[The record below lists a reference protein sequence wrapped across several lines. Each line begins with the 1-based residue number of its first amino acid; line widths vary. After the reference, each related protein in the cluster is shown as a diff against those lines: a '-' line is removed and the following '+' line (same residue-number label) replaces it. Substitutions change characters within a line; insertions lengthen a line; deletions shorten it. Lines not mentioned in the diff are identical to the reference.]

1 MAKPEQKLYQ
11 ILKKNTPLISW
22 DRIENWAIP
31 GLPDLLGYAKNGFF
45 FTVELKVAKG
55 NIIKFSPHQISW
67 HKRHPTNSLILVS
80 CSDERGKFLLF
91 PGQRIMELVEKGI
104 EAEPICKGQEEVMNE
119 INDQPG
125 ILVS

>member
-11 ILKKNTPLISW
+11 ILKKCTPLILW
-22 DRIENWAIP
+22 DRIENWAIQ
-31 GLPDLLGYAKNGFF
+31 GLPDLLGYAQNGFF

-55 NIIKFSPHQISW
+55 SKIKFSPHQISW

-91 PGQRIMELVEKGI
+91 SGRRIMELVKKGI

-119 INDQPG
+119 INEQPN
-125 ILVS
+125 ILVP

>member
-31 GLPDLLGYAKNGFF
+31 GLPDLLGYAQNGFF

-55 NIIKFSPHQISW
+55 GKIKFSPHQISW

-91 PGQRIMELVEKGI
+91 SGRRIMELVKKGI

-119 INDQPG
+119 INEQPN
-125 ILVS
+125 ILVP

>member
-1 MAKPEQKLYQ
+1 MAKPEQQLYQ
-11 ILKKNTPLISW
+11 ILKKCTPSILW

-31 GLPDLLGYAKNGFF
+31 GLTDLLGYAQNGFF

-55 NIIKFSPHQISW
+55 GKIKFSPHQISW

-125 ILVS
+125 ILVP

>member
-11 ILKKNTPLISW
+11 ILKKNTPSILW

-31 GLPDLLGYAKNGFF
+31 GLPDLLGYAQNGFF

-55 NIIKFSPHQISW
+55 SKIKFSPHQISW
-67 HKRHPTNSLILVS
+67 HKRHPTNSLILLS

-91 PGQRIMELVEKGI
+91 SGRRIMELVEKGI

-119 INDQPG
+119 INEQPN
-125 ILVS
+125 ILVP

>member
-11 ILKKNTPLISW
+11 ILKKNTPSILW

-31 GLPDLLGYAKNGFF
+31 GLPDLLGYAQNGFF

-55 NIIKFSPHQISW
+55 SKIKFSPHQISW

-91 PGQRIMELVEKGI
+91 SGRRIMELVKKGI

-125 ILVS
+125 VLVP